1 MGKEENLG
9 WGSRQ
14 VLNLAASAA
23 AELGHSY
30 VGTEHILLGLAREDT
45 GAAAGL
51 RSCGCDYPRLRQLV
65 TETVG
70 TGAPCS
76 VPAQGFTPE
85 ARRCIRMATLEAA
98 RLGHRKIA
106 AEHLLLGLL
115 RDEDSTALRLLR
127 SAGADTDR
135 LFTRVLGTLSRENA
149 SPSPAP
155 QPGCRSRRETRTL
168 EQYARDLTEAAR
180 RGDLDPVIGRDA
192 EMGRVIRILCRR
204 NKNNPL
210 LIGEPGVGKT
220 AVAEGLA
227 LRIVAGEVPAELRSR
242 RVLSLDL
249 GSMVAGT
256 KYRGDF
262 EERLKEVLEELRGAK
277 NVILFID
284 ELHTLLG
291 AGAAEGAIDAAN
303 LLKPALGRGE
313 LQVLGA
319 TTTEEY
325 RRHVEKDAALARRFQ
340 PVTVEE
346 PERDA
351 AAEILR
357 GLRERYEAHH
367 RLKLTEEA
375 LLAAVDLS
383 IRYLPERYL
392 PDKAID
398 LMDEAFAR
406 VRMEEP
412 GKTQVDRE
420 DVAEALAAW
429 TGIPVRSLTQEESL
443 RCLRLEETLR
453 QRVIGQDEA
462 VSAVAR
468 AIRRSRTGLRDPRRP
483 LGVFLFLGPTG
494 VGKTELCR
502 ALAETVFGEE
512 KALFKLDMS
521 EYKEKHR
528 ISTLLGSPPG
538 YIGYEDGGRLT
549 DRVRRRPW
557 SLILFDELEKAHE
570 DIWDLLLQI
579 MEDGVL
585 TDSRGRQADF
595 RNTVIV
601 MTSNLGARRLAGAG
615 PGLGFAHG
623 DTAGTELR
631 EAEALR
637 ELRQTFR
644 PEFLNRVDETLV
656 FRSLGPEDI
665 RRIAVRMTEEVAGRL
680 KALGITLEIE
690 ARALDLLA
698 GQGWDP
704 AFGARPLRRA
714 IRTSLEDPAAQLL
727 LEGRLRAGDKLL
739 LRRDGDTLTL
749 LPQPISAATA

>member
-1 MGKEENLG
+1 MGKEEKLS

-65 TETVG
+65 AETVG
-70 TGAPCS
+70 TGVPCS

-85 ARRCIRMATLEAA
+85 ARRCIRLATLEAA
-98 RLGHRKIA
+98 RLGQREIA

-115 RDEDSTALRLLR
+115 RDEDNAALRLLQ
-127 SAGADTDR
+127 SAGTDTGR
-135 LFTRVLGTLSRENA
+135 LFTRVLENLSREDP

-155 QPGCRSRRETRTL
+155 QPGFRSRRDTRTL

-180 RGDLDPVIGRDA
+180 RGGLDPVIGREA
-192 EMGRVIRILCRR
+192 ELGRVIRILCRR
-204 NKNNPL
+204 SKNNPL

-227 LRIVAGEVPAELRSR
+227 LRIAAGEVPEELRSR
-242 RVLSLDL
+242 RLLSLDL

-319 TTTEEY
+319 ATAEEY
-325 RRHVEKDAALARRFQ
+325 RRYVEKDAALARRFQ
-340 PVTVEE
+340 PVAVEE

-357 GLRERYEAHH
+357 GLRERYETHH

-420 DVAEALAAW
+420 DVAEVLAAW

-468 AIRRSRTGLRDPRRP
+468 AIRRSHTGLRDPRRP

-538 YIGYEDGGRLT
+538 YIGCEDGGRLT

-601 MTSNLGARRLAGAG
+601 MTSNLGARELTAAG
-615 PGLGFAHG
+615 PGLGFAPG
-623 DTAGTELR
+623 DTAEMGLR

-637 ELRQTFR
+637 ELRRTFR

-656 FRSLGPEDI
+656 FRSLGPEEI
-665 RRIAVRMTEEVAGRL
+665 RRIAERMTGEVAGRL
-680 KALGITLEIE
+680 KALGITLEME
-690 ARALDLLA
+690 DGALDLLA
-698 GQGWDP
+698 RLGWDP
-704 AFGARPLRRA
+704 AYGARPLRRA
-714 IRTSLEDPAAQLL
+714 IRTFLEDPAAQLL
-727 LEGRLRAGDKLL
+727 LEGRLRAGDKLI
-739 LRRDGDTLTL
+739 LRGNEDTLSL
-749 LPQPISAATA
+749 LPLAVSAVTA

>member
-1 MGKEENLG
+1 MGKEEKLG

-14 VLNLAASAA
+14 VLSLAASSA

-30 VGTEHILLGLAREDT
+30 VGTEHLLLGLTREDT

-51 RSCGCDYPRLRQLV
+51 RGCGCDYPRLRQLV

-70 TGAPCS
+70 TGVPCS
-76 VPAQGFTPE
+76 VPAQGFTPDV
-85 ARRCIRMATLEAA
+85 RRCIRLATLEAA
-98 RLGHRKIA
+98 RLGQQEISPD
-106 AEHLLLGLL
+106 HLLLGLL
-115 RDEDSTALRLLR
+115 RDEDNAALRLLR
-127 SAGADTDR
+127 SAGTDTDR
-135 LFTRVLGTLSRENA
+135 LFTRVLENLSREN
-149 SPSPAP
+149 SFPSPAS
-155 QPGCRSRRETRTL
+155 QSGCRSRRETRTL
-168 EQYARDLTEAAR
+168 EQYARDLTEAAL
-180 RGDLDPVIGRDA
+180 RGSLDPVIGREA
-192 EMGRVIRILCRR
+192 ELGRVIRILCRR
-204 NKNNPL
+204 SKNNPL

-220 AVAEGLA
+220 AIAEGLA
-227 LRIVAGEVPAELRSR
+227 LRIVSGAVPEELLSCRI
-242 RVLSLDL
+242 LSLDL

-262 EERLKEVLEELRGAK
+262 EERLKGVLEELRGTK

-313 LQVLGA
+313 LQILGA

-340 PVTVEE
+340 PVSIEE
-346 PERDA
+346 PGRDEA
-351 AAEILR
+351 ADVLR
-357 GLRERYEAHH
+357 GLQKRYETHH
-367 RLKLTEEA
+367 RLKLTEDA

-406 VRMEEP
+406 VRMEDP
-412 GKTQVDRE
+412 RKTQVDRE
-420 DVAEALAAW
+420 DVAAVLAAW
-429 TGIPVRSLTQEESL
+429 TGIPVQTLTEEESN

-483 LGVFLFLGPTG
+483 MGVFLFLGPTG

-528 ISTLLGSPPG
+528 VSTLLGSPPG
-538 YIGYEDGGRLT
+538 YIGCEDGGRLT
-549 DRVRRRPW
+549 DRVRQRPW

-585 TDSRGRQADF
+585 TDSQGRRADF
-595 RNTVIV
+595 RNTMIV
-601 MTSNLGARRLAGAG
+601 MTSNLGARELTAAG
-615 PGLGFAHG
+615 PGLGFAPG
-623 DTAGTELR
+623 DAAGAPAGEAKVLQELR
-631 EAEALR
+631 R
-637 ELRQTFR
+637 TFR

-656 FRSLGPEDI
+656 FRPLGKEDI
-665 RRIAVRMTEEVAGRL
+665 RQIAARMTGEVAGRL
-680 KALGITLEIE
+680 NALGISLEIE
-690 ARALDLLA
+690 DEALDLLA

-704 AFGARPLRRA
+704 AYGARPLRRA
-714 IRTSLEDPAAQLL
+714 VRAALEDPAAQLL
-727 LEGRLRAGDKLL
+727 LEGRIRAGDTVI
-739 LRRDGDTLTL
+739 LRRNGGVLAL
-749 LPQPISAATA
+749 LPRADPVMLS

>member
-1 MGKEENLG
+1 MAKEEKLS
-9 WGSRQ
+9 WCSRQ
-14 VLNLAASAA
+14 VLNLAASTA

-30 VGTEHILLGLAREDT
+30 VGTEHILLGLARGDS
-45 GAAAGL
+45 GAASGL
-51 RSCGCDYPRLRQLV
+51 RSCGCGYPRMRLLV
-65 TETVG
+65 TEAVG

-76 VPAQGFTPE
+76 SPAQGFTPE
-85 ARRCIRMATLEAA
+85 ARRCIRLAALEAA
-98 RLGHRKIA
+98 RLGRREIT

-115 RDEDSTALRLLR
+115 RDEDSAALRLLR

-135 LFTRVLGTLSRENA
+135 LFTRLLENLSRENPSV
-149 SPSPAP
+149 SPSP
-155 QPGCRSRRETRTL
+155 QPSCRSRRETRIL
-168 EQYARDLTEAAR
+168 EQYARDLTEAAL
-180 RGDLDPVIGRDA
+180 RGALDPVIRRETELD
-192 EMGRVIRILCRR
+192 RVIRILCRR
-204 NKNNPL
+204 SKNNPL

-227 LRIVAGEVPAELRSR
+227 LRIVSGEVPEELRSGR
-242 RVLSLDL
+242 ILSLDL

-262 EERLKEVLEELRGAK
+262 EERLKAVLEELRGTK

-346 PERDA
+346 PGREA
-351 AAEILR
+351 AADILR

-383 IRYLPERYL
+383 IRYLPERFL

-406 VRMEEP
+406 VRMEDPRKE
-412 GKTQVDRE
+412 QVDRE
-420 DVAEALAAW
+420 DVAAVLSAW
-429 TGIPVRSLTQEESL
+429 TGIPLHSLTEEESL

-502 ALAETVFGEE
+502 ALAEAVYGEE
-512 KALFKLDMS
+512 KALLKLDMS

-538 YIGYEDGGRLT
+538 YAGCEDGGKLT
-549 DRVRRRPW
+549 DWIRSRPW

-570 DIWDLLLQI
+570 EIWDLLLQI
-579 MEDGVL
+579 MEDGML
-585 TDSRGRQADF
+585 TDSRGRRADF
-595 RNTVIV
+595 RNAVIV
-601 MTSNLGARRLAGAG
+601 MTSNLGARELTASR
-615 PGLGFAHG
+615 PGLGFAPG
-623 DTAGTELR
+623 DPAGTGFR

-637 ELRQTFR
+637 ELRRTFR

-656 FRSLGPEDI
+656 FRPLGREDI
-665 RRIAVRMTEEVAGRL
+665 RRIAERMAGEVAERL
-680 KALGITLEIE
+680 KALGVTLETEEE
-690 ARALDLLA
+690 ALELLA
-698 GQGWDP
+698 TQGWDP

-714 IRTSLEDPAAQLL
+714 IRAALEDPAARLL
-727 LEGRLRAGDKLL
+727 LENRLRPGDTAV
-739 LRRDGDTLTL
+739 LRRSGDRLTL
-749 LPQPISAATA
+749 LPQKKPAVIA